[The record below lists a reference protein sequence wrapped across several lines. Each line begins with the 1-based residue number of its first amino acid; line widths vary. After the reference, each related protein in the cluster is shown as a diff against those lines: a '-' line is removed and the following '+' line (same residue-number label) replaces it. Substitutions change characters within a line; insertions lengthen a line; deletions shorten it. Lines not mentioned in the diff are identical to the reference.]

1 MLLIMGLG
9 AQMILWDDEFCRQ
22 LAARGFRVIRFDNRD
37 IGKSSKLTGG
47 KPLKPLELL
56 KLRFL
61 KIPVAAP
68 YRLRD
73 MAEDTIGLMDAL
85 GIKSAHLV
93 GASMGGMIAQEIAIS
108 FPQRVRSLTSI
119 MSTTGNPKV
128 PPPTREASAMLMAPP
143 PKTKE
148 EFLTR
153 FAQTWKVL
161 RVGSFPLDEAKDRE
175 RAERIFARGLNP
187 AGVGRQLRAILASGS
202 RKERLRAVKAPT
214 LVIHGTVDPLVR
226 PEGGKDTAASIPGA
240 KLMMVDGMGHAIPI
254 PMWPQIIDA
263 IDKHAHGAEGAAL
276 VPFPGRSAARR
287 TCGAVRC
294 RAGAPVTCYSK
305 KPGSRFCEAAL
316 RKSHSASKTR
326 VNALMALHRARRHG
340 IASALRFQTA
350 TALHS
355 RGAMRPRF
363 ARTPRD
369 AMRWSGG
376 RRQGAMT

>member
-1 MLLIMGLG
+1 MPLRGTAPVNSPAYQPPQIVHTNGIDICYDIFGDPGAEPMVMIMGLG
-9 AQMILWDDEFCRQ
+9 AQMIHWDDDFCRQ
-22 LAARGFRVIRFDNRD
+22 LAGHGFRVIRFDNRD

-47 KPLKPLELL
+47 KRLTPLELL

-61 KIPVAAP
+61 KIPVEAP

-73 MAEDTIGLMDAL
+73 MAEDTTGLMDAL
-85 GIKSAHLV
+85 GITSAHLV

-128 PPPTREASAMLMAPP
+128 PPPTREAGAMLMAPP
-143 PKTKE
+143 PTTKE

-161 RVGSFPLDEAKDRE
+161 RVGHFPLDEAKDHE
-175 RAERIFARGLNP
+175 RALRVFERGLNP

-240 KLMMVDGMGHAIPI
+240 RLMMVDGMGHAIPI

-263 IDKHAHGAEGAAL
+263 IDKHAHGAT
-276 VPFPGRSAARR
+276 AR
-287 TCGAVRC
+287 
-294 RAGAPVTCYSK
+294 
-305 KPGSRFCEAAL
+305 
-316 RKSHSASKTR
+316 H
-326 VNALMALHRARRHG
+326 
-340 IASALRFQTA
+340 
-350 TALHS
+350 
-355 RGAMRPRF
+355 
-363 ARTPRD
+363 
-369 AMRWSGG
+369 
-376 RRQGAMT
+376 